1 MILNISICS
10 LTFSHCYHFNV
21 LFNIYRIFKFPHI
34 FIMKISH
41 FIFINILLFRIS
53 FFIKQYSWII
63 CIIQKILISKIFRTE
78 ISSFICAGLNFK
90 VNINFIM
97 YFCLCLYIL
106 INIISLKCFNISFSS
121 YKI

>member
-1 MILNISICS
+1 MDNLYNSQNSDFENFQHRNKCS
-10 LTFSHCYHFNV
+10 
-21 LFNIYRIFKFPHI
+21 K
-34 FIMKISH
+34 
-41 FIFINILLFRIS
+41 
-53 FFIKQYSWII
+53 
-63 CIIQKILISKIFRTE
+63 SK